1 MADEVHIC
9 LLGGFDVTVGG
20 RHVAAGAWRL
30 RKARSVLKLLALAP
44 GHRMHRDSVYDLLWP
59 DLDPAAAANNL
70 HQALHAVRR
79 ALATAGAPGDVV
91 LIRDD
96 VLLLGPDGGVRTD
109 LDELAQALRR
119 AADGGSA
126 ERRAALAL
134 AERELLPEDTF
145 EPWTQEARDAVTA
158 RRSALRLALAE
169 ALEREGRAAEA
180 VEVLEAAGAG
190 LTEPGHRAL
199 MRTLA
204 ATGRRPEALA
214 VYERLRD
221 GLRDSSGSDPDPQTR
236 ELYRDL
242 LAGSVEDPPDDGAV
256 HRHNLPAQTTSF
268 IGRRREVGEVGEL
281 LARSRLLT
289 LTGPGGC
296 GKTRLALTVAD
307 RRVEAV
313 RDGVWFVDL
322 AALTD
327 PGFVPEAVA
336 TALGL
341 QLSSGTGSRAALV
354 GQLAGRELLLLLDNC
369 EHLIESCAALVA
381 ELLARCPGVVVLAT
395 SREPLQAYGERTWR
409 VPSLALPDVRRL
421 PPPAELGRFASV
433 RLFAERAAEVVPG
446 FRLDQDNAA
455 DVAQICFRLDGIP
468 LALELAAAR
477 VRMLAPRQ
485 IAERLDDALTLLGQ
499 GSRHAVTRHQT
510 LLATLQWSHQLLSP
524 EERVLFRR
532 LAVFTGSFALAAV
545 EQVCTDGTGPAGVLD
560 LLGRLVDKSLVLVER
575 HDDEVRYRLLET
587 IRQYARERLRESGE
601 TAATERRHRGFY
613 LALAESYDPDSPDPE
628 HEDPDAPDPDHE
640 DPDRRGVA
648 ATSLRLEAD
657 HDNLRAALRSALDG
671 EPRDALRLAV
681 ALRLFWAERGYLAE
695 GRRRLDDA
703 LAAAPEPTPLRARA
717 LVGQGVLAIR
727 LGDSSGLP
735 GIGAEIVAIHEAR
748 ADRPA
753 QATAHYQQALLEWMH
768 GSWDRAAA
776 ALDRACDLAD
786 GAPTLLSAAAHQ
798 RGVAAVCRGD
808 GRAARGFFAA
818 GLRLLT
824 EVDGGARPFFPVMT
838 PGYAVEED
846 TEAGVAVS
854 FEETVLVGRL
864 VGAAQARGYALAN
877 LARAARLDGAAK
889 EARAAAEQSV
899 DCFRTLGDARG
910 EALALNTLGNLCRV
924 RRAYDEARAHLD
936 RSLLIRRRLGDRR
949 EVGITLGSL
958 GLLAMAV
965 GDLDGA
971 RSAIGRARAGFEET
985 DDIPGLTNSLLHL
998 GLVARAAGDLP
1009 GARAL
1014 FVRALELDGVPGS
1027 VCAVGWVAVMLSE
1040 LARQE
1045 GDRAAA
1051 DAADARALAFFTRL
1065 GDARGLA
1072 HLRRTVVQS
1081 RR

>member
-20 RHVAAGAWRL
+20 RSVAAGAWRL

-44 GHRMHRDSVYDLLWP
+44 GHRLHRDRVYDLLWP

-109 LDELAQALRR
+109 LDELAQAVRR

-126 ERRAALAL
+126 ERRAALVL

-145 EPWTQEARDAVTA
+145 EPWTQETRDAVAA
-158 RRSALRLALAE
+158 RRGALRPALAE

-180 VEVLEAAGAG
+180 VEVLEAAGGG

-199 MRTLA
+199 MRALA

-221 GLRDSSGSDPDPQTR
+221 GLRDDTGSDPDPQTR

-242 LAGSVEDPPDDGAV
+242 LAGSVEEEPAGAG

-296 GKTRLALTVAD
+296 GKTRLALAVAD
-307 RRVEAV
+307 RRVESV

-322 AALTD
+322 AAVTD
-327 PGFVPEAVA
+327 PGFVPDAVA
-336 TALGL
+336 ATLGL
-341 QLSSGTGSRAALV
+341 QLSSGTGRQAALV
-354 GQLAGRELLLLLDNC
+354 AQLAGRELLLLLDNC

-409 VPSLALPDVRRL
+409 VPSLGLPDLHRL
-421 PPPAELGRFASV
+421 PPPDELGRFASV
-433 RLFAERAAEVVPG
+433 RLFVERTAEVVPD

-455 DVAQICFRLDGIP
+455 AVAQICFRLDGIP

-510 LLATLQWSHQLLSP
+510 LLATLRWSHQLLSP
-524 EERVLFRR
+524 EERVLLRR

-545 EQVCTDGTGPAGVLD
+545 EQVCTDGTEPAGVLD

-575 HDDEVRYRLLET
+575 HDEEVRYRLLET

-601 TAATERRHRGFY
+601 APATERRHRDFY
-613 LALAESYDPDSPDPE
+613 LALAESYDPD
-628 HEDPDAPDPDHE
+628 APDGQLRGPRPG
-640 DPDRRGVA
+640 DPHPATGEP

-671 EPRDALRLAV
+671 DPGDALRLAV

-695 GRRRLDDA
+695 GWRRLDDA

-727 LGDSSGLP
+727 LGDASRLP
-735 GIGAEIVAIHEAR
+735 AIGAEVVAIHRAR
-748 ADRPA
+748 GDRPA
-753 QATAHYQQALLEWMH
+753 RATAHHQQALLLWMH
-768 GSWDRAAA
+768 GSWDEAAA
-776 ALDRACDLAD
+776 ALDRAGELAD
-786 GAPTLLSAAAHQ
+786 GAPTLLAAAAHQ

-808 GRAARGFFAA
+808 GPAARESFTTS
-818 GLRLLT
+818 LRLLA
-824 EVDGGARPFFPVMT
+824 EADGDARPFFPVMT
-838 PGYAVEED
+838 PGYTVEAD
-846 TEAGVAVS
+846 GPAGASVF

-864 VGAAQARGYALAN
+864 VRAAQARGYALAN
-877 LARAARLDGAAK
+877 LARALLLDGAAD
-889 EARAAAEQSV
+889 EARTRAEESV
-899 DCFRTLGDARG
+899 GHFRTLGDARG
-910 EALALNTLGNLCRV
+910 EALALNTLGNLCRA
-924 RRAYDEARAHLD
+924 RRAYEEARTHLEAG
-936 RSLLIRRRLGDRR
+936 LLIRRRLGDRR

-958 GLLAMAV
+958 GLLATAV

-971 RSAIGRARAGFEET
+971 RTAIGRARAGFEET

-998 GLVARAAGDLP
+998 GLVARAAGDRT
-1009 GARAL
+1009 GAGERFTRAL
-1014 FVRALELDGVPGS
+1014 ALDGVPGS
-1027 VCAVGWVAVMLSE
+1027 VCAVGWVAVMLRD
-1040 LARQE
+1040 LARAG
-1045 GDRAAA
+1045 GDRPAAE
-1051 DAADARALAFFTRL
+1051 AAEARARALFTRL
-1065 GDARGLA
+1065 GDVRGLA
-1072 HLRRTVVQS
+1072 HLRRTAVQS

>member
-524 EERVLFRR
+524 RSGCSSGGWRCSPAASRWRPSSRCAPTAPAPRASWTCSVDWSTNRWCWSNATTTRCATACWRR
-532 LAVFTGSFALAAV
+532 SGSTPGSGCAR
-545 EQVCTDGTGPAGVLD
+545 AGRPPRRSV
-560 LLGRLVDKSLVLVER
+560 G
-575 HDDEVRYRLLET
+575 
-587 IRQYARERLRESGE
+587 
-601 TAATERRHRGFY
+601 TAATSRSPSRTTRTRRTRSTRTRTRRTRITRTRTAGGRRHLAAARGRPRQPPCRP
-613 LALAESYDPDSPDPE
+613 ALGTRRR
-628 HEDPDAPDPDHE
+628 APGRAPAG
-640 DPDRRGVA
+640 RRPA
-648 ATSLRLEAD
+648 AVLGRARL
-657 HDNLRAALRSALDG
+657 
-671 EPRDALRLAV
+671 PRR
-681 ALRLFWAERGYLAE
+681 

-808 GRAARGFFAA
+808 GRAARGSSPPACACSPRSTAA
-818 GLRLLT
+818 
-824 EVDGGARPFFPVMT
+824 
-838 PGYAVEED
+838 PG
-846 TEAGVAVS
+846 
-854 FEETVLVGRL
+854 
-864 VGAAQARGYALAN
+864 
-877 LARAARLDGAAK
+877 
-889 EARAAAEQSV
+889 
-899 DCFRTLGDARG
+899 
-910 EALALNTLGNLCRV
+910 
-924 RRAYDEARAHLD
+924 
-936 RSLLIRRRLGDRR
+936 RS
-949 EVGITLGSL
+949 
-958 GLLAMAV
+958 
-965 GDLDGA
+965 
-971 RSAIGRARAGFEET
+971 
-985 DDIPGLTNSLLHL
+985 
-998 GLVARAAGDLP
+998 
-1009 GARAL
+1009 
-1014 FVRALELDGVPGS
+1014 
-1027 VCAVGWVAVMLSE
+1027 
-1040 LARQE
+1040 
-1045 GDRAAA
+1045 
-1051 DAADARALAFFTRL
+1051 
-1065 GDARGLA
+1065 
-1072 HLRRTVVQS
+1072 S
-1081 RR
+1081 R